1 MLTRLSY
8 IRISPKTVLD
18 AGCGAGHAI
27 EPLRSRYPEL
37 DYTGLDS
44 CRALLDV
51 ARRRYEEKPGLWQ
64 RLRNKPTRAVTF
76 IQADLADSDLPDER
90 TDLVWSNM
98 ALPWEPQTHAVL
110 TEMQRICNPGALAK
124 FSCWWPG
131 VR

>member
-64 RLRNKPTRAVTF
+64 RLRNKPTRAVKF
-76 IQADLADSDLPDER
+76 IQADLADSELPDELL
-90 TDLVWSNM
+90 DLVWSNM
-98 ALPWEPQTHAVL
+98 ALHWHSSEEPTSELQSL
-110 TEMQRICNPGALAK
+110 M
-124 FSCWWPG
+124 
-131 VR
+131 

>member
-51 ARRRYEEKPGLWQ
+51 ARRRSEEKPGLWQ
-64 RLRNKPTRAVTF
+64 RLRNKPNRAGKF
-76 IQADLADSDLPDER
+76 LQADLADSELPDALPS
-90 TDLVWSNM
+90 LVWSPM
-98 ALPWEPQTHAVL
+98 ALHRHPQPPPN
-110 TEMQRICNPGALAK
+110 QKSG
-124 FSCWWPG
+124 
-131 VR
+131 